1 MKRVLLSTALLA
13 GLLGLG
19 TGTSLAQPLSPFA
32 AAPVSTSADCQSYW
46 PSPYQVC
53 GPIRDLYA
61 SLGGPTG
68 VLGFPKSAEVLDPD
82 GIGKQSEF
90 FGGTIPLDAV
100 DRSLRRLT
108 RTLD

>member
-1 MKRVLLSTALLA
+1 MKRALLSTALLA

-19 TGTSLAQPLSPFA
+19 TGTSLAQPLPPVA
-32 AAPVSTSADCQSYW
+32 EAPISTNADCQTYW

-68 VLGFPKSAEVLDPD
+68 ALGFPKSAEVLDPD

-90 FGGTIPLDAV
+90 FGGNIRWTPATGAYV
-100 DRSLRRLT
+100 V
-108 RTLD
+108 